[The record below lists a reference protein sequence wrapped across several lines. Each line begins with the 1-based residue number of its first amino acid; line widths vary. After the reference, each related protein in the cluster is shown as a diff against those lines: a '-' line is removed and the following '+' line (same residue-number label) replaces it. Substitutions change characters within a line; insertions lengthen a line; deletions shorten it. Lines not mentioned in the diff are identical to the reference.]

1 VKHRDKH
8 GWSEEEAEV
17 SPLRSD
23 VAPEEEGPG
32 ELSPPICVVDDDA
45 CVREAVG
52 NLLRSAGLQVETF
65 SSAHEFLA
73 RRGTDVPGCLVLDVN
88 LPGLSGLDLQQEL
101 AKANLQVPIV
111 FLTGHGDIPMSVRA
125 MKAGALEFLT
135 KPVDDEDL
143 LRAIQQGISR
153 QRVRRQRQQVAE
165 QNLSQIVGQSSS
177 LKKVLY
183 QIHMVAPTDTT
194 VLITGESGTGKELVA
209 RAIHDSS
216 PRRNE
221 PLVTVN
227 CASVPREL
235 FESEFFGHTKGAF
248 TGAVRDRIGRFQLAD
263 KGTIFLDEVGEIPL
277 ELQSKLLRVLQQ
289 GEFERIG
296 DDHPR
301 QVDARIIAATNRDL
315 NEEVEAGR
323 FRKDLFFRLCVFPI
337 HVPPLRERMED
348 IPQLAAH
355 LLEAAARRL
364 NFREVEL
371 TEEALEL
378 LSAYDW
384 PGNIRELQNVIE
396 RALIVTQCGPLRVDL
411 VLREE
416 RRKLQAQAEPEE
428 KEFAEESEVTV
439 LSQGEMERRKRAN
452 LLAALNKA
460 QWKIY
465 GPGGAAE
472 ILGVKPTTLASHI
485 KKLGIKRPTP

>member
-1 VKHRDKH
+1 
-8 GWSEEEAEV
+8 
-17 SPLRSD
+17 
-23 VAPEEEGPG
+23 
-32 ELSPPICVVDDDA
+32 
-45 CVREAVG
+45 
-52 NLLRSAGLQVETF
+52 
-65 SSAHEFLA
+65 
-73 RRGTDVPGCLVLDVN
+73 
-88 LPGLSGLDLQQEL
+88 
-101 AKANLQVPIV
+101 
-111 FLTGHGDIPMSVRA
+111 
-125 MKAGALEFLT
+125 
-135 KPVDDEDL
+135 
-143 LRAIQQGISR
+143 
-153 QRVRRQRQQVAE
+153 
-165 QNLSQIVGQSSS
+165 
-177 LKKVLY
+177 
-183 QIHMVAPTDTT
+183 
-194 VLITGESGTGKELVA
+194 
-209 RAIHDSS
+209 
-216 PRRNE
+216 
-221 PLVTVN
+221 
-227 CASVPREL
+227 
-235 FESEFFGHTKGAF
+235 
-248 TGAVRDRIGRFQLAD
+248 
-263 KGTIFLDEVGEIPL
+263 
-277 ELQSKLLRVLQQ
+277 
-289 GEFERIG
+289 
-296 DDHPR
+296 
-301 QVDARIIAATNRDL
+301 
-315 NEEVEAGR
+315 VEAGR

-485 KKLGIKRPTP
+485 KKLGIKRPTPERVAAFRKLIMKRNPEN